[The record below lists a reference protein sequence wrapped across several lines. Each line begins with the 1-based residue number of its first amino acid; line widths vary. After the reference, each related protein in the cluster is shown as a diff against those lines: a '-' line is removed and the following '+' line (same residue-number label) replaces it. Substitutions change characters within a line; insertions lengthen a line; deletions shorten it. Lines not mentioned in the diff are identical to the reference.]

1 MPARVAIFVA
11 VAAAA
16 AAPAADGACM
26 SARASDAQVT
36 RATHAL
42 RAGRDVWGEQLLR
55 APGGPTYERA
65 RRYLPPL
72 LFARTSQQ
80 RPLTRSGVYYLPFS
94 VGPGVMLHVADG
106 GEILF
111 DRVGGPSVSIFAR
124 GAQFAACSARLA
136 DGWLPIL
143 QTRFR
148 GVAQESFAARVDGR
162 LTSFVALHGN
172 GALRVGSVRGRDE
185 LYVAWNRAARRVDRD
200 EYDRARQSVVDY
212 WTKRVAAPFEVPER
226 RVFDAERAL
235 LVQNL
240 VHTWR
245 YSIGNP
251 YEEFS
256 FPESVDGAQVMAE
269 YGYADVSASMLR
281 ASLTRRPE
289 PYANW
294 KRGEKL
300 VGSALLFRL
309 HRDRAYVDAV
319 TPTLRGYLDALARQL
334 DSRNLLAR
342 ERYSSDIPD
351 QVYGLHSQAVV
362 WQGLREMSRV
372 WSQTGQPALAA
383 RAAATAARLERGLR
397 AAVRASARRLPDGSL
412 FVPVRLLDREPA
424 YGAVTATREGSY
436 WNLVAPYA
444 FASGLFPPHGRDAT
458 GILRYLDLH
467 GARLLGL
474 VRAGAFSLYG
484 RASYPAGGTDQV
496 YGLNVARFLAD
507 NDQGDRLVLQLY
519 GQLAAAMT
527 PNTFVAGEAASVA
540 PLLGRYYRAM
550 YLPPNSVSNAAFL
563 ETLRQIL
570 VHETSTGLELAYATP
585 RAWLAPGKRIAVRAA
600 PTSFGPLSY
609 ALEARHGSV
618 HVEVDV
624 PARAKPRTLRVR
636 LRLPG
641 GRTRTLDLSGR
652 RGHVELEV
660 RVA

>member
-1 MPARVAIFVA
+1 VLAL

-16 AAPAADGACM
+16 LAAPTSCVTARVAPAQAARVG
-26 SARASDAQVT
+26 RV
-36 RATHAL
+36 L
-42 RAGRDVWGEQLLR
+42 RAGRDVWGEELLR

-65 RRYLPPL
+65 RRYLSPL
-72 LFARTSQQ
+72 FFARTSKQ
-80 RPLTRSGVYYLPFS
+80 RPLTRSGAYYLPFS
-94 VGPGVMLHVADG
+94 QGPGVMLHVADG

-111 DRVGGPSVSIFAR
+111 DRVGGQSVSIFAG
-124 GAQFAACSARLA
+124 GARFAACSARLA

-143 QTRFR
+143 QTAFR

-162 LTSFVALHGN
+162 LTSFVSLRGN
-172 GALRVGSVRGRDE
+172 SALRVGSIRGHGE
-185 LYVAWNRAARRVDRD
+185 LYVAWNRTARRASRD
-200 EYDRARQSVVDY
+200 EYERARQTVVDY

-226 RVFDAERAL
+226 RVFDAERGL

-269 YGYADVSASMLR
+269 YGYAEVAASMLR

-300 VGSALLFRL
+300 VGSALLYRL

-319 TPTLRGYLDALARQL
+319 TPALRGYVDALARQL
-334 DSRNLLAR
+334 GARNLLVR

-351 QVYGLHSQAVV
+351 QVYGLHSQAVA

-372 WSQTGQPALAA
+372 WSQTGRPALAA

-397 AAVRASARRLPDGSL
+397 AAVRESARRLPDGSL

-444 FASGLFPPHGRDAT
+444 FASGLFPPRGHDAA

-484 RASYPAGGTDQV
+484 SAPYPAGGTDQV

-507 NDQGDRLVLQLY
+507 NDQSDRLVLQLY
-519 GQLAAAMT
+519 GQLAVAMT

-540 PLLGRYYRAM
+540 PLHGTYYRAM

-585 RAWLAPGKRIAVRAA
+585 RSWLAPGKRIAVRAA

-609 ALEARHGSV
+609 ALEARQGSV
-618 HVEVDV
+618 RVEVDV
-624 PARAKPRTLRVR
+624 PALARPQTLRVR

-641 GRTRTLDLSGR
+641 GRTRTVDLSGR

>member
-1 MPARVAIFVA
+1 VLA
-11 VAAAA
+11 VLAAAA
-16 AAPAADGACM
+16 LAAPTSCASAPVAPAHAARVD
-26 SARASDAQVT
+26 RI
-36 RATHAL
+36 L
-42 RAGRDVWGEQLLR
+42 RSGRDVWGDQLLR
-55 APGGPTYERA
+55 APGGPTYDRA

-72 LFARTSQQ
+72 LLARTSKQ
-80 RPLTRSGVYYLPFS
+80 RPLTRSGAYYLPFS
-94 VGPGVMLHVADG
+94 HGRGVMLHVADG
-106 GEILF
+106 GEIFF
-111 DRVGGPSVSIFAR
+111 DRVGGPSVTIFAGNAR
-124 GAQFAACSARLA
+124 FAACNARLA

-143 QTRFR
+143 QTTFR
-148 GVAQESFAARVDGR
+148 GTVQESFAARAGGR
-162 LTSFVALHGN
+162 LTSFVALRGN
-172 GALRVGSVRGRDE
+172 GALRVGSVRGRGE
-185 LYVAWNRAARRVDRD
+185 LYVAWSRAARRVDRA
-200 EYDRARQSVVDY
+200 EYERARQSVVDY
-212 WTKRVAAPFEVPER
+212 WTKRVLAPFEVPER
-226 RVFDAERAL
+226 VVFDAERAL

-269 YGYADVSASMLR
+269 YGYADVAASMLR

-300 VGSALLFRL
+300 VGSALLYRL
-309 HRDRAYVDAV
+309 HRDRAYVAAV
-319 TPTLRGYLDALARQL
+319 TPTLRGYVDALARQL
-334 DSRNLLAR
+334 GPRNLLAR
-342 ERYSSDIPD
+342 ERFSSDIPD
-351 QVYGLHSQAVV
+351 QVYGLHAQAVV
-362 WQGLREMSRV
+362 WQGLREMSAV
-372 WSQTGQPALAA
+372 WSETGRRALAV

-397 AAVRASARRLPDGSL
+397 AEVRASARRLPDGSL

-444 FASGLFPPHGRDAT
+444 FASGLFPPHGRDAA

-484 RASYPAGGTDQV
+484 PAAYPAGGTDQV

-507 NDQGDRLVLQLY
+507 NDQSDRLVLQLY

-540 PLLGRYYRAM
+540 PLRGRYYRAM

-585 RAWLAPGKRIAVRAA
+585 RAWLAPGKRVAVHAA
-600 PTSFGPLSY
+600 PTRFGPLSY
-609 ALEARHGSV
+609 ALEATKDSV
-618 HVEVDV
+618 HVDVDV
-624 PARAKPRTLRVR
+624 PARAQPRTLRLR

>member
-1 MPARVAIFVA
+1 
-11 VAAAA
+11 
-16 AAPAADGACM
+16 
-26 SARASDAQVT
+26 
-36 RATHAL
+36 
-42 RAGRDVWGEQLLR
+42 
-55 APGGPTYERA
+55 
-65 RRYLPPL
+65 
-72 LFARTSQQ
+72 
-80 RPLTRSGVYYLPFS
+80 
-94 VGPGVMLHVADG
+94 
-106 GEILF
+106 
-111 DRVGGPSVSIFAR
+111 VSIFAG
-124 GAQFAACSARLA
+124 GARFAACSARLA
-136 DGWLPIL
+136 GGWLPIL
-143 QTRFR
+143 RTSFR
-148 GVAQESFAARVDGR
+148 GVAQESFAARAGGR
-162 LTSFVALHGN
+162 LASFAALHGN
-172 GALRVGSVRGRDE
+172 TTLRVGRIRGRGE
-185 LYVAWNRAARRVDRD
+185 LYVAWNRSARRVTRD

-240 VHTWR
+240 VHKWR

-269 YGYADVSASMLR
+269 YGYTDVAATMLR

-300 VGSALLFRL
+300 VGSALLYRL
-309 HRDRAYVDAV
+309 HRDRAYVDTV
-319 TPTLRGYLDALARQL
+319 TPTLRGYVDALARQL
-334 DSRNLLAR
+334 GSRNLLAR

-372 WSQTGQPALAA
+372 WAETGQQELAG

-424 YGAVTATREGSY
+424 YDAVTATREGSY

-444 FASGLFPPHGRDAT
+444 FASGFFRPHGSEAA

-484 RASYPAGGTDQV
+484 RAAYPAGGTDQV

-507 NDQGDRLVLQLY
+507 NDRSDRLVLQLY
-519 GQLAAAMT
+519 GHLAAAMT
-527 PNTFVAGEAASVA
+527 PGTFVGGEAATVA
-540 PLLGRYYRAM
+540 PLDGRYYGAM

-563 ETLRQIL
+563 ETLRQML
-570 VHETSTGLELAYATP
+570 VHETPTGLELAYATP
-585 RAWLAPGKRIAVRAA
+585 RAWLAPGRRIAVRAA

-609 ALEARHGSV
+609 SLDAKQGSV

-624 PARAKPRTLRVR
+624 PSRAEPRSLRLR